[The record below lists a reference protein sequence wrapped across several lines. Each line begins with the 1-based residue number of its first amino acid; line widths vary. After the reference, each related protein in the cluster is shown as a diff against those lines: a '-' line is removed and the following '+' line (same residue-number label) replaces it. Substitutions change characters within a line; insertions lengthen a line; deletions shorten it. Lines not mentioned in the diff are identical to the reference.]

1 MTGPSTPPSVPS
13 AANAPAAAPRI
24 EVRGPKIEKPGN
36 DPRSSVP
43 DPHAAAV
50 PKTTPPAATALKP
63 PVVVPPPP
71 VTKTAA
77 ASAAAPAPR
86 IDVRDPKIGH
96 PGNDPRSSV
105 PDPRAAA
112 VPKTTPP
119 AATPL
124 KPPVV
129 VPPPPVTKTA
139 AASAAA
145 PAPRIDVRD
154 PKIGHPGNDP
164 RSSVPDP
171 RAAAVPKTTPPTATP
186 LKPPVVAPAPPVKKT
201 AAGRA
206 APAPTVV
213 DRRDPNIGHAG
224 NR

>member
-13 AANAPAAAPRI
+13 AANAPTAAPRI
-24 EVRGPKIEKPGN
+24 EVRGPKIEKPGT
-36 DPRSSVP
+36 DPRSSIP
-43 DPHAAAV
+43 DPH
-50 PKTTPPAATALKP
+50 
-63 PVVVPPPP
+63 
-71 VTKTAA
+71 
-77 ASAAAPAPR
+77 
-86 IDVRDPKIGH
+86 
-96 PGNDPRSSV
+96 
-105 PDPRAAA
+105 AAA

-171 RAAAVPKTTPPTATP
+171 RAAAVPKTTPPAATP